1 MRQVV
6 KEIILSLRKTPY
18 YKNPVIFSWSFPE
31 LETTLNEQ
39 SNDNLELRDFP
50 EDISKLNELYK
61 ELNDDMTRS
70 ARVLGRNLYFND
82 IGMFKRACMINYGS
96 LFAYEFLENIN
107 EDIVCVKNKI
117 RKINSNYKK
126 EMKEKHKSHI
136 IMDVSIDNMLSAFR
150 GPLIKR
156 VAKYFNINIK
166 IHKSE
171 VSQRIA
177 IIKKTHKL
185 NSRNKTTNIKS

>member
-70 ARVLGRNLYFND
+70 ARVWVEICILT
-82 IGMFKRACMINYGS
+82 I
-96 LFAYEFLENIN
+96 
-107 EDIVCVKNKI
+107 
-117 RKINSNYKK
+117 
-126 EMKEKHKSHI
+126 
-136 IMDVSIDNMLSAFR
+136 
-150 GPLIKR
+150 
-156 VAKYFNINIK
+156 
-166 IHKSE
+166 
-171 VSQRIA
+171 
-177 IIKKTHKL
+177 
-185 NSRNKTTNIKS
+185 